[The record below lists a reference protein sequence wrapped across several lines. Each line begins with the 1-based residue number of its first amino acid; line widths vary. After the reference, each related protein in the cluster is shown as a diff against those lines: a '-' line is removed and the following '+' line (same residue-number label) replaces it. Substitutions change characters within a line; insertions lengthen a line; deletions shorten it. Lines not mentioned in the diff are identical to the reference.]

1 MTHAMPSELN
11 NAKSYRFNKY
21 VDRKFIII
29 TLDIFYIVKP
39 HMRGRGD
46 YLKALRF
53 TAEWRGPSRKYD
65 VSFEIM
71 YELALNHLNLA
82 AM

>member
-1 MTHAMPSELN
+1 MTHEMSVELN

-29 TLDIFYIVKP
+29 TLGIFYIVKP

-46 YLKALRF
+46 YLKAWRF

-65 VSFEIM
+65 VSFGIICV
-71 YELALNHLNLA
+71 LALNHRNLA
-82 AM
+82 EM